1 MNTQN
6 PYDQL
11 GVSEDASFDD
21 IQTARNRLLEEH
33 QGDPKQLEQ
42 INVAYDA
49 VLMERLKLRQ
59 EGRIKVPDRIRFPEK
74 VAVPPPPK
82 PSSVA
87 MSAPGWIQSLRDTTP
102 LPKDVWLSAGVYA
115 ALSAVVVLSPL
126 FNLPLAAAANLLQMT
141 LVLGMGAGFYF
152 LYRKERKLG
161 RAVLLG
167 VTGLVLGYILGGAL
181 EALLRPQLALIG
193 LSSPLPLFAT
203 AITFLVF
210 WLISAFLR

>member
-11 GVSEDASFDD
+11 GVSEDASFDE
-21 IQTARNRLLEEH
+21 IQAARNHLFEQH

-42 INVAYDA
+42 IETAYDA

-74 VAVPPPPK
+74 VAAVP
-82 PSSVA
+82 A
-87 MSAPGWIQSLRDTTP
+87 ASAIGAPQGVPGWLQNWVERPTP
-102 LPKDVWLSAGVYA
+102 QVLGLTAAVYGVLGA
-115 ALSAVVVLSPL
+115 VVALSPFL
-126 FNLPLAAAANLLQMT
+126 NLPLPAAANLLQMT
-141 LVLGMGAGFYF
+141 LVLAVGSGFYF
-152 LYRKERKLG
+152 IYRKDNKLG

-167 VTGLVLGYILGGAL
+167 VAGLVLGYVIGGTL
-181 EALLRPQLALIG
+181 EALLRSQIAMLG

-203 AITFLVF
+203 IVTFIVLWLV
-210 WLISAFLR
+210 SAFLH